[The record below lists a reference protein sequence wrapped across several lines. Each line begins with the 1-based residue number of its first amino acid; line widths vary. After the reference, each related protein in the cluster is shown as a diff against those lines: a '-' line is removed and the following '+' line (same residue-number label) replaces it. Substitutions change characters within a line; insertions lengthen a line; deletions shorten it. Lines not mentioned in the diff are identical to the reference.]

1 MSNRFWILAA
11 TITLAMTGSAIT
23 YAGGAPSGVQW
34 TPDSARI
41 LVNKDVGQ
49 ERWAITLNLSD
60 FSASGNVFFTDG
72 SAPAFIWCEK
82 TGESFDSG
90 VGELDLEYRCFG
102 AVAGF
107 GGFASSDWTL
117 ISDNVILPLSFF
129 IPDGET
135 CDLSAALNGPNSVNA
150 NDFWNCGGSD
160 GSFEFQVFSNGTGF
174 STATGAFDYD
184 AIDEA
189 CRVARLDDNSYLD
202 LEYSPSRDHLTIY
215 ETTAN
220 VDRLI
225 VSECERTNF

>member
-1 MSNRFWILAA
+1 
-11 TITLAMTGSAIT
+11 MTGSAIT

-102 AVAGF
+102 ADAGF